1 MYTYLPCYYHCSI
14 FYASGS
20 YLEVPRI
27 SFNGHVRIDVNTR
40 NNVNCNFDT
49 NIPVDPNPN
58 EDWNSNGTSEFSF
71 FNCTVKTALNTSGDY
86 VGSGDPV
93 VGAKVLTNINQSFP
107 KLVDIDVDYQL
118 IKSGVYGMNLL
129 LEVNNKVALQATLE
143 SNVLAQDVW
152 TRSLCTN
159 DTRTTYLSSKT
170 VSILSNV
177 QWGNGSKE
185 SATLSELKEISNG
198 GNLSIS
204 MVIYFYT
211 RNMPSFLYTNF
222 TLGYVMGTIGVARP
236 TEPLNF
242 AGSRLLSYKD
252 AYPVNIPITDKTDSC
267 YNDSLNNKTPVWMYK
282 APFKIYQT
290 SNNNNALAVDFS
302 NALAFDV
309 NGNMRDLGKLQV
321 AVVNV
326 KQMCTQLIG
335 SPLPYLE
342 QEWNA
347 KGGIVDYTVDDI
359 TAKLLESSPLI
370 VVRIGQGNY
379 PPPPCEGIAS
389 CFLTFVNQTLHTIT
403 SRLLALLH
411 HLLHTI
417 TSFLSVFA
425 LEFEQQMTVAPAG
438 INYLPPPCNGIGDV
452 PLQLML
458 NETQYYVRTM
468 DYYVGRLEYNQTMD
482 IRILVTQYGKPVPNI
497 QVNVM
502 QSNNVLPPQGVQVLQ
517 NSGASYTDENGLAT
531 FTFQANKIPFPRQY
545 SNDPSQTTT
554 LPKCENVTTL
564 TLPIDGQV
572 YMFNYSVMGTAVNSF
587 TYQYDVFTDV
597 NEIAILGYSYSTPY
611 QPYTWKKDIEP
622 IFSQYDHLY
631 GKVMRPIVQL
641 SNFRSVT
648 IPRNLNLIQL
658 AMSLDVNHPSY
669 MPVTRE
675 LSPTKRNVILEWLKN
690 PIFDDNNQTEKAPFE
705 VPICSPPKTFAA
717 TSLAESYFYPPNC
730 RSLTSEQGHTI
741 QFNLDFSNPSKDD
754 NYFNDIFQ
762 QPTSPSDIRSRSS
775 DTCTECNLT
784 MLQDKLQLAMQ
795 LEFAT
800 IPPYLTALYSI
811 IEGCNLEIQ
820 QLIRSIVMQE
830 MLHLLQ
836 VTNIL
841 IAIGGEPKID
851 DSSVVPH
858 YPTIGLPGGVLPR
871 LRVSLNKLTLMHIYE
886 VFMGIEVPHDTHVDH
901 PGIINNNTI
910 GQFYKQIDKCIHC
923 LGDEIFTGNI
933 ARQVMWPWPTNVGT
947 VYSITNVSSASKAI
961 REIVEQGEGVSP
973 FDPKQGDLKRLAHF
987 YKFEEI
993 VCQKKLIKTKDGY
1006 AYVGDSIPYNPQGV
1020 WPMKAN
1026 PSSADIPPN
1035 NNCYTEAKAFH
1046 GAYRSLLRNLQE
1058 IFSGKVDGTTGMKN
1072 AVTIMESMAV
1082 HARKLMWTKIRPE
1095 DDQTCGPVWDFDWV
1109 ESKCT

>member
-1 MYTYLPCYYHCSI
+1 MFIYTYLPCYYHCSI

-49 NIPVDPNPN
+49 NIPVDPDPN

-71 FNCTVKTALNTSGDY
+71 LNCTVTSALNTSGDY
-86 VGSGDPV
+86 VGSSDPV
-93 VGAKVLTNINQSFP
+93 VGAKVLTNIDQSFP
-107 KLVDIDVDYQL
+107 KLVDLDVDYQL
-118 IKSGVYGMNLL
+118 IKSGVYGLNLL
-129 LEVNNKVALQATLE
+129 LEVNNKVALQATME

-152 TRSLCTN
+152 TRSLCT
-159 DTRTTYLSSKT
+159 DYMSTYLSSKT

-177 QWGNGSKE
+177 QWGNGYKE
-185 SATLSELKEISNG
+185 SATLSELKNVSNG

-204 MVIYFYT
+204 MVVYFYT

-252 AYPVNIPITDKTDSC
+252 VYPVNIPITDKNDSC
-267 YNDSLNNKTPVWMYK
+267 YESLRNETPVWMYK
-282 APFKIYQT
+282 APFTTYQT
-290 SNNNNALAVDFS
+290 SNHNTVLAVDFS
-302 NALAFDV
+302 NALAFDT
-309 NGNMRDLGKLQV
+309 NGNMRNLGELQL
-321 AVVNV
+321 AVENLE
-326 KQMCTQLIG
+326 QMCTQLIG
-335 SPLPYLE
+335 IPLKYLKP
-342 QEWNA
+342 EWNK
-347 KGGIVDYTVDDI
+347 KGAIVDYILDNN
-359 TAKLLESSPLI
+359 TARLLESSNLI
-370 VVRIGQGNY
+370 VVRIVQD
-379 PPPPCEGIAS
+379 
-389 CFLTFVNQTLHTIT
+389 TF
-403 SRLLALLH
+403 
-411 HLLHTI
+411 
-417 TSFLSVFA
+417 
-425 LEFEQQMTVAPAG
+425 EFEQQLKVAAAAAG
-438 INYLPPPCNGIGDV
+438 INYLPPPCNGMGGV
-452 PLQLML
+452 HLQLML
-458 NETQYYVRTM
+458 NETQFYVRTM

-482 IRILVTQYGKPVPNI
+482 VRILVTQYGKPVPNI
-497 QVNVM
+497 QVNVV

-517 NSGASYTDENGLAT
+517 SSGACYTDPNGIAT
-531 FTFQANKIPFPRQY
+531 FTFQANNIPFPRQY
-545 SNDPSQTTT
+545 SNDSSQTTKW
-554 LPKCENVTTL
+554 PNCNGEYVTK
-564 TLPIDGQV
+564 LPIDGQV
-572 YMFNYSVMGTAVNSF
+572 YLFNYSVTHTATDNF
-587 TYQYDVFTDV
+587 TYPYGVFTDV
-597 NEIAILGYSYSTPY
+597 NEIAILGYSYYMPAK
-611 QPYTWKKDIEP
+611 PYTWKKDIES

-648 IPRNLNLIQL
+648 TPQNLNLIQL

-669 MPVTRE
+669 MPVTRD
-675 LSPTKRNVILEWLKN
+675 LSPTKRNVILDWLKK
-690 PIFDDNNQTEKAPFE
+690 PILDENNQTGKTPFD

-717 TSLAESYFYPPNC
+717 SSLAESYFCPPRC
-730 RSLTSEQGHTI
+730 GFSTRDHDKKMKY
-741 QFNLDFSNPSKDD
+741 NLDFFNPIKSDT
-754 NYFNDIFQ
+754 YFEDIFQ
-762 QPTSPSDIRSRSS
+762 PSTSPSDIKTS
-775 DTCTECNLT
+775 DTKCTLP
-784 MLQDKLQLAMQ
+784 LLKHKLQLAIQ
-795 LEFAT
+795 LEFST

-830 MLHLLQ
+830 MMHLVQ

-851 DSSVVPH
+851 NNSVVPH

-871 LRVSLNKLTLMHIYE
+871 LRVSLKKLTLMHVYE
-886 VFMGIEVPHDTHVDH
+886 VFMGIEVPHDTHVDN
-901 PGIINNNTI
+901 PNGTITNNTI
-910 GQFYKQIDKCIHC
+910 GQFYKHINDCIHE
-923 LGDEIFTGNI
+923 LGDGIFLESRV
-933 ARQVMWPWPTNVGT
+933 ARQVMWPWSTKLGT
-947 VYSITNVSSASKAI
+947 VYNITNVSSASKAI
-961 REIVEQGEGVSP
+961 REIVEQGEGASP
-973 FDPKQGDLKRLAHF
+973 FDPKDGDLHRLAHF

-993 VCQKKLIKTKDGY
+993 VCQKRLIKTQDRHY
-1006 AYVGDSIPYNPQGV
+1006 AYVGHPIPFNPQGV

-1046 GAYRSLLRNLQE
+1046 GAYRSLLRNLQD
-1058 IFSGKVDGTTGMKN
+1058 IFSGKVNGTTGMKN